1 MRVGCTFAPC
11 ATNPFHRL
19 RGTSN
24 QSGEDWSMIEK
35 ENSERELVRQI
46 VQGNRCAMKRFYDD
60 YAGYLTAV
68 SARYISNR
76 DDIKDVLQDSFL
88 KIFNAIH
95 MFEYRGEGSLRAWA
109 SRIVANEALRH
120 LSANEKMQL
129 MSLPEEELPLAAEEP
144 EPDFD
149 DIPVAV
155 IQEMIRMLPPGYR
168 TVFNLYVFEQK
179 SHREIASML
188 HIAESSSASQLHR
201 AKAILMKE
209 IELYRLKKKH
219 DERSMA
225 R

>member
-1 MRVGCTFAPC
+1 
-11 ATNPFHRL
+11 
-19 RGTSN
+19 
-24 QSGEDWSMIEK
+24 
-35 ENSERELVRQI
+35 
-46 VQGNRCAMKRFYDD
+46 
-60 YAGYLTAV
+60 
-68 SARYISNR
+68 
-76 DDIKDVLQDSFL
+76 LQDSFL

-109 SRIVANEALRH
+109 SRIVANESLRH
-120 LSANEKMQL
+120 LSANEKMQFIGF
-129 MSLPEEELPLAAEEP
+129 PEEELPLPAEEQ

-149 DIPVAV
+149 EIPVTV
-155 IQEMIRMLPPGYR
+155 IQEMIRMLPAGYR